1 MKRIVIEVTRKEM
14 GVLAHYALKLAAR
27 NLNESG
33 GWYSASRLLR
43 EAEDTVYFQVDDRN
57 EENEL
62 KQQGVHV
69 KNGMAFMDPRRAV
82 NMMNSMAQDDSQFKD
97 VPTIMSLVRKI
108 AARLGRPAP
117 KVVGAGQGTAGNLTH
132 RDVDPAA
139 QHPGVD
145 QAKYAPVEQ
154 IPDLQ
159 SQEEFERMQQYMY
172 SPTAQAHGLQPQPPP
187 AAPALTPAPGTM
199 GTFQPR
205 PRITARVKDVPEAGP
220 GEETEDPRQWASEF
234 ATEPTLATTDP
245 EAWKAARRE
254 EDVSQLAGGVQH
266 QVPQGAGAAIPRG
279 ATAQDPKQQQ
289 RTAET
294 EAQSQD
300 FADMVA
306 DFDSDDGFSQ
316 LSEAYRLLGI
326 RRPRWRVRN
335 V

>member
-1 MKRIVIEVTRKEM
+1 MKRIVVEVTRKEM

-33 GWYSASRLLR
+33 GWHSASRLLR
-43 EAEDTVYFQVDDRN
+43 EAEDTVYFQVDDRS

-62 KQQGVHV
+62 KQQGVEV

-117 KVVGAGQGTAGNLTH
+117 QVVGAGQGTARNLTH
-132 RDVDPAA
+132 HDVDPAA

-187 AAPALTPAPGTM
+187 AAPALTPAPGTL

-205 PRITARVKDVPEAGP
+205 SRITARVKDVPEAGP
-220 GEETEDPRQWASEF
+220 GEETVDTRQWGQEFMRDVASEQDKQHMQGVSS
-234 ATEPTLATTDP
+234 AAQKDITGQTLRGHKHSDEASPPSEFFDLASDP
-245 EAWKAARRE
+245 
-254 EDVSQLAGGVQH
+254 DLQ
-266 QVPQGAGAAIPRG
+266 
-279 ATAQDPKQQQ
+279 
-289 RTAET
+289 
-294 EAQSQD
+294 
-300 FADMVA
+300 
-306 DFDSDDGFSQ
+306 
-316 LSEAYRLLGI
+316 EAYRLLGI
-326 RRPRWRVRN
+326 RKPLWRVRN